1 MWLVAGAAVV
11 APALVLP
18 EAAEEAAGVDEE
30 AAGVDEESAGVD
42 EEAAGVDE
50 AVLEDEAAGVG

>member
-30 AAGVDEESAGVD
+30 AAGVDEE
-42 EEAAGVDE
+42 AAGVDE